1 MAIFRKFVHV
11 VYEFIESF
19 VISASFFVVIYLF
32 LMQPHQV
39 KGSSMYP
46 TLKNN
51 QILIGMA
58 TKNFQKNDV
67 VVANIEDNFIVKRIK
82 YTAGEH
88 FYYYLNYD
96 VDSPILINKDFYEH
110 FEASDKV
117 HIVQENV
124 VENNKYYL
132 IGDNLN
138 LSDDS
143 RRFGCVD
150 KNSIKYKIIFPRL

>member
-1 MAIFRKFVHV
+1 
-11 VYEFIESF
+11 
-19 VISASFFVVIYLF
+19 
-32 LMQPHQV
+32 
-39 KGSSMYP
+39 MYP

-58 TKNFQKNDV
+58 TKNFYKGDV
-67 VVANIEDNFIVKRIK
+67 VVANIEDNFIIKRIK
-82 YTAGEH
+82 YTEGDH

-96 VDSPILINKDFYEH
+96 LESPILINKDFYEH
-110 FEASDKV
+110 FEPNDKV
-117 HIVQENV
+117 HIVQELV
-124 VENNKYYL
+124 VENNKYFL
-132 IGDNLN
+132 LGDNLN

>member
-1 MAIFRKFVHV
+1 MKNHLIKL
-11 VYEFIESF
+11 
-19 VISASFFVVIYLF
+19 VILF
-32 LMQPHQV
+32 LVFLGLILSPIKIILV

-58 TKNFQKNDV
+58 TKNFHKNDV

>member
-1 MAIFRKFVHV
+1 MKNHLIKLAILSLV
-11 VYEFIESF
+11 
-19 VISASFFVVIYLF
+19 F
-32 LMQPHQV
+32 LGLILSPIKIILV

-58 TKNFQKNDV
+58 TKNFYKGDV
-67 VVANIEDNFIVKRIK
+67 VVANIEDNFIIKRIK
-82 YTAGEH
+82 YTEGDH

-96 VDSPILINKDFYEH
+96 LESPILINKDFYEH
-110 FEASDKV
+110 FEPNDKV
-117 HIVQENV
+117 HIVQELV
-124 VENNKYYL
+124 VENNKYFL
-132 IGDNLN
+132 LGDNLN

>member
-1 MAIFRKFVHV
+1 M
-11 VYEFIESF
+11 
-19 VISASFFVVIYLF
+19 F
-32 LMQPHQV
+32 LGLILSPIKIILV
-39 KGSSMYP
+39 KGNSMYP

-51 QILIGMA
+51 QILVGMV
-58 TKNFQKNDV
+58 TENLNKGDV
-67 VVANIEDNFIVKRIK
+67 VVANIEGNFIIKRIK
-82 YTAGEH
+82 YTEGEH

-117 HIVQENV
+117 HIVQELV
-124 VENNKYYL
+124 VENNRYFL
-132 IGDNLN
+132 LGDNLN

-150 KNSIKYKIIFPRL
+150 KSSIKYKIIFPRL